1 MKDLTNKD
9 YKLTKKCLEH
19 LEDFS
24 KEKLLDEMEQLLL
37 SFAEQGNDLTNL
49 EFYYSNQ
56 KQTQ

>member
-9 YKLTKKCLEH
+9 YKLTKKCLEY

-24 KEKLLDEMEQLLL
+24 KEKLLQEMEQLLL

-56 KQTQ
+56 K

>member
-19 LEDFS
+19 LENFS
-24 KEKLLDEMEQLLL
+24 KEKLLEEMEQLLL

-56 KQTQ
+56 K